1 MTPIDAWLQNGR
13 RVNQAMDAYAGWRDQ
28 CSATERVYRGWAS
41 ARGAD
46 ADVWY
51 AAYSAALDR
60 EERAAER
67 YAETLRRIG
76 SLTAAQLEP
85 IKNLTAAAGGRR

>member
-1 MTPIDAWLQNGR
+1 MTPIESWLQNGR

-28 CSATERVYRGWAS
+28 CSAAERAYRCWVA

-46 ADVWY
+46 ADAWY
-51 AAYSAALDR
+51 AAYCAALDR

-67 YAETLRRIG
+67 YAETLRRVG
-76 SLTAAQLEP
+76 SLAAAELAP
-85 IKNLTAAAGGRR
+85 MKNLTAAAGGRR